1 MFAVRLLS
9 PNSEQ
14 VQTVRAEN
22 RPNNSYFRHYS
33 STKDIQYREI
43 EVVSHPEKHQEM
55 YIHVPFREH
64 PRHGILT
71 RHKERVQLRRLEHSL
86 TEMEYAA

>member
-1 MFAVRLLS
+1 M
-9 PNSEQ
+9 
-14 VQTVRAEN
+14 
-22 RPNNSYFRHYS
+22 
-33 STKDIQYREI
+33 
-43 EVVSHPEKHQEM
+43 VSHPEKHQEM

>member
-1 MFAVRLLS
+1 M
-9 PNSEQ
+9 
-14 VQTVRAEN
+14 
-22 RPNNSYFRHYS
+22 PNNSYFRHYS

-71 RHKERVQLRRLEHSL
+71 RHKERVHFRRLEHSV
-86 TEMEYAA
+86 TEMEYAT